1 MNLRELEYLTQ
12 LAKHRH
18 FGKAAEACFV
28 SQPTLSMQIKKLE
41 EELGIVLF
49 ERNNKTVRLTVT
61 GEEIVKHAQVI
72 LEQCQ
77 FIQNTAL
84 QAQNPMAGEFALGMI
99 PTITPYLLPR
109 ILSRL
114 RKAFPMLECQITE
127 SVTKELLALLQTG
140 DLDAAVMALPVDEPW
155 CESVELYYE
164 PFLLASHKEHPLAAK
179 NPLRQKDVKHQE
191 ILLLDEGH
199 CLRDQALDICSH
211 QNGAEKTDVRST
223 SIETL
228 RQLVAANL
236 GVTLIPELAVMKQQ
250 ASITYTRFQPPEPGR
265 TVGLVW
271 RNTYHRK
278 RLIDSVAKLIHT
290 MSQRW
295 FEPR

>member
-1 MNLRELEYLTQ
+1 MNLRELEYLIQ

-41 EELGIVLF
+41 EELGVTLF
-49 ERNNKTVRLTVT
+49 ERNNKTVHLTAT
-61 GEEIVKHAQVI
+61 GEEILIHAQVVFQ
-72 LEQCQ
+72 QCQ
-77 FIQNTAL
+77 IIQNTAQ
-84 QAQNPMAGEFALGMI
+84 QAQNPMAGEFSLGMI
-99 PTITPYLLPR
+99 PTITPYLLPKV
-109 ILSRL
+109 LSKL
-114 RKAFPMLECQITE
+114 RKAFPMLDCQITE
-127 SVTKELLALLQTG
+127 TVTKELVGMLKNG
-140 DLDAAVMALPVDEPW
+140 DLDAAVLALPVDESW
-155 CESVELYYE
+155 CESKALYYE
-164 PFLLASHKEHPLAAK
+164 PFLLASHKDHPLAAK
-179 NPLRQKDVKHQE
+179 TTLQQKDVKHQQ

-199 CLRDQALDICSH
+199 CLRDQALDICSY
-211 QNGAEKTDVRST
+211 QSEKDRTDVRST

-250 ASITYTRFQPPEPGR
+250 SSITYTRFQKPEPGR

-278 RLIDSVAKLIHT
+278 QLIDAIAKLIVT
-290 MSQRW
+290 MSKKW

>member
-1 MNLRELEYLTQ
+1 MNLRELEYLIE
-12 LAKHRH
+12 LAKSRH

-41 EELGIVLF
+41 EELGVVLF
-49 ERNNKTVRLTVT
+49 ERNNKNVRLTAT
-61 GEEIVKHAQVI
+61 GEEIVKHAHII
-72 LEQCQ
+72 LQQCEL
-77 FIQNTAL
+77 IQNTAL
-84 QAQNPMAGEFALGMI
+84 QAQNPMAGKFALGMI
-99 PTITPYLLPR
+99 PTITPYLLPKV
-109 ILSRL
+109 LSRL

-127 SVTKELLALLQTG
+127 SVTKELLTLLQHG
-140 DLDAAVMALPVDEPW
+140 GLDAAVLALPVEEPW
-155 CESVELYYE
+155 CESVALYYE
-164 PFLLASHKEHPLAAK
+164 PFLLASHKDHPLAAMQT
-179 NPLRQKDVKHQE
+179 LRQKDVKHQQ

-199 CLRDQALDICSH
+199 CLRDQALEICSY
-211 QNGAEKTDVRST
+211 QSSGDKTNVRST

-250 ASITYTRFQPPEPGR
+250 SSITYIRFQPPEPGR

-278 RLIDSVAKLIHT
+278 RLIESVVKLIT
-290 MSQRW
+290 AMSKTW